1 MQLKSILAF
10 GAASLPLA
18 IGIATPAM
26 AQSTGT
32 IETDE
37 KPAIVVTGARVK
49 DGVGGFVAPDS
60 TKSRGVI
67 TQELIERQGAGQS
80 ILNTINQIPGVNFT
94 NSDAYGSS
102 GGNLRIRGF
111 DGNRISLTF
120 DGFPLNDSGNYAIFS
135 NQQLDAELIEQV
147 NVNLGTTDI
156 DSPTASAAGG
166 TVNYRTIVPSHSVGA
181 RLSATFG
188 TYNYRRIFGM
198 IQSGD
203 LTSSGLRMF
212 VSASNARNDKFKGP
226 GEIYKQQYNARIYQ
240 PIGSNGDFVS
250 LAGHYNQNRNA
261 FYRNPSV
268 SDMRTLFAAST
279 VTIPSTNAISAATPL
294 DLSTLPSA
302 QTQSL
307 FAFENDA
314 NCTQPNAV
322 GGTAQNYGAAG
333 VTCTN
338 FYGLRINP
346 SNTGNFR
353 FNSRFTL
360 ADNLIFTAD
369 ASWQYVLANG
379 GGYTTLAENSALAK
393 GSNTTGPGVD
403 FNKDGDFLDTV
414 GFYTPNN
421 TNTRRFTAITSL
433 VYTPAE
439 GQTIQLSYTF
449 DRARH
454 RQTGE
459 WGYLGANGLPFD
471 VFGGRNSG
479 GVFASDGFKLQQ
491 RDRTSIALLNQV
503 SGKYVGKFM
512 EDKLRVEVGIRAP
525 FFHRELTN
533 NCYTQTSGSG
543 FATCTSQPVTA
554 LTIVP
559 ATQVAP
565 FPAGSFYAPFN
576 AKYNFHQL
584 LPSAGFSY
592 KLTDAASLSAN
603 WSKGFS
609 APRTDN
615 LYRQPLVTIDP
626 ETTDAFDLNLRYS
639 TTTLQAQVSGWLI
652 NFKNRI
658 VTSFDAVQGIS
669 VDRNVGRVQGYGID
683 AGFAW
688 RPSPLITLFGNASYN
703 HSELKDNILL
713 GNSTS
718 LPLTQ
723 IFAPTAGKRVSET
736 PTWTVGGRAQVN
748 LDPISLGIQAK
759 HVTSRFAT
767 DVNDVISP
775 AYDLV
780 DLDVRFSMAKWGFKK
795 AYLQLNVDNLFD
807 KFYFGN
813 ISTQINAGNICPTG
827 STCAANSANPNF
839 SIGSPR
845 TIRASINL
853 GF

>member
-1 MQLKSILAF
+1 MQFKTFLTAT
-10 GAASLPLA
+10 AASLPIVL
-18 IGIATPAM
+18 GFATPAY

-37 KPAIVVTGARVK
+37 QPAIIVTGARAK
-49 DGVGGFVAPDS
+49 EGVSGYVTPDS

-67 TQELIERQGAGQS
+67 TQELIERQGAGNS

-135 NQQLDAELIEQV
+135 NQQLDGELIEQV

-166 TVNYRTIVPSHSVGA
+166 TVNYRTITPSHDLGA
-181 RLSATFG
+181 RLNATFG

-198 IQSGD
+198 FQSGD
-203 LTSSGLRMF
+203 LTSSGLRLF
-212 VSASNARNDKFKGP
+212 VAASNARNDKFKGP

-250 LAGHYNQNRNA
+250 LAAHYNQNRNA
-261 FYRNPSV
+261 FYRNPSI

-279 VTIPSTNAISAATPL
+279 VTIPATSAISAAAPL
-294 DLSTLPSA
+294 DLSTLPGA
-302 QTQSL
+302 QVQSL
-307 FAFENDA
+307 YAFENDA

-322 GGTAQNYGAAG
+322 NGTAQNYGATG

-338 FYGLRINP
+338 FYGVRVNP
-346 SNTGNFR
+346 SNTGNLR

-379 GGYTTLAENSALAK
+379 GGYTTLAESNVLAK

-421 TNTRRFTAITSL
+421 TNTRRITAITSL
-433 VYTPAE
+433 VYTPAA
-439 GQTIQLSYTF
+439 GHTIQLSYTF

-459 WGYLGANGLPFD
+459 WGYLDAAGQPLD

-512 EDKLRVEVGIRAP
+512 EEKLRVELGIRAP
-525 FFHRELTN
+525 FFHRDLTN

-543 FATCTSQPVTA
+543 FATCTSQPLSA

-565 FPAGSFYAPFN
+565 FPSGSLYAPFHTT
-576 AKYNFHQL
+576 YNFHQI

-592 KLTDAASLSAN
+592 KLTDAMSLSAN

-615 LYRQPLVTIDP
+615 LYRQPIVKVDP
-626 ETTDAFDLNLRYS
+626 ETTDAYDLNFRYS
-639 TTTLQAQVSGWLI
+639 NSTLQAQVSGWLI

-658 VTSFDAVQGIS
+658 VTSFDSVQGIS

-688 RPSPLITLFGNASYN
+688 RASPLITLFGNASYN

-713 GNSTS
+713 GNATTPST
-718 LPLTQ
+718 TQ
-723 IFAPTAGKRVSET
+723 IFAPTAGKRVTET
-736 PTWTVGGRAQVN
+736 PAWTFGGRAQLN
-748 LDPISLGIQAK
+748 LDPFTVGVQAK
-759 HVTSRFAT
+759 HVSSRFAT

-780 DLDVRFSMAKWGFKK
+780 DLDVRFSMEQFGFKK

-807 KFYFGN
+807 KAYFGN

-827 STCAANSANPNF
+827 ATCAANSANPNF
-839 SIGSPR
+839 SLGSPR
-845 TIRASINL
+845 TIRASVNV